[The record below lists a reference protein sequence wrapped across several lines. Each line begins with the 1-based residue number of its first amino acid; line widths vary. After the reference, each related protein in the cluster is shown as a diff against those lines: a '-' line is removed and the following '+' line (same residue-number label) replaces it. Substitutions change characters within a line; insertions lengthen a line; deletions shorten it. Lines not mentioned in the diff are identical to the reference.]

1 MSRQARAVKL
11 SQRLNTRLRAVA
23 AAVSSGI
30 VTSGL
35 VMHLDAGNAASYPGS
50 GTAWTDLTVN
60 GNNGTL
66 TNGPTYSA
74 ADGGQIVF
82 DGVNDYIIGTNNASV
97 QITEGTIACWVR
109 CQTEP
114 NYVGLI
120 SKNNA
125 WALVANNDVLG
136 CYDWGNAVFRST
148 GLNIADNAW
157 RYISM
162 TFTNTV
168 IYVNGSA
175 VLTTTTKH
183 VNQATEFG
191 LAVAQA
197 VSGENLRGGI
207 AIGHIYNRVLSAA
220 EIQQNFDANKARF
233 GL

>member
-1 MSRQARAVKL
+1 M

-168 IYVNGSA
+168 GTPSNNAIIYVNGSA